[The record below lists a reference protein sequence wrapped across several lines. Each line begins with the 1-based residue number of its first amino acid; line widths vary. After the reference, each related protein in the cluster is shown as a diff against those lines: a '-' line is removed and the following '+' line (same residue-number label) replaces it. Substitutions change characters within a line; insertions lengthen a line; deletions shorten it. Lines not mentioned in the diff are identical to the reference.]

1 MEMKNKFNILLCGI
15 AALLMGITSCTDY
28 LDKSPDSVIGEGEA
42 FKNFKNFQGFVEE
55 MYHLAPD
62 VMKAYWVSSFNW
74 GEDELITTG
83 NGNYLFGHSVDR
95 GSYRDHFGA
104 SHCFLQRGWSAG
116 GDRFNKD
123 IWGSHWY
130 GIRKCNMG
138 FEALENGL
146 MADATQAERDIVKGQ
161 LHFLRAWFY
170 FNITTYW
177 GGMPYIDYVLSP
189 SETFNLPRETY
200 LENAEK
206 MAADFKAAADL
217 LPVDWDDTEIGRRTA
232 NNNELRAN
240 KIWALAYL
248 GKTYLYAASPLMSQG
263 TNGKST
269 VSMGANKDIQSIQM
283 TYNKDYAKKA
293 ADTLG
298 EVLAMVE
305 NGQTQYK
312 LVSFDNYSNL
322 FYTHKQN
329 WLLPGGTEAI
339 MRSPTYGADSFW
351 RQANSYQVHA
361 MATGDGII
369 LCPAANYVNYYGMAN
384 GLPLNDAE
392 SGFSKTQPWKDRD
405 PRFYHDIIYDGV
417 QTVRDQSK
425 EEAQLY
431 GYADLGNGGVYMQ
444 SSTHHSR
451 TGYLNYKFIPL
462 GANIWDRD
470 IDGWGNA
477 VHMHLTWMRLADVY
491 LMYAEAAAQ
500 AYGPTT
506 ASPQF
511 KKSAVEAVNT
521 IRERAGV
528 GPVAEKYTAS
538 TAAFMPELIRER
550 AVELAFEGHRFN
562 DLRRWLLL
570 TEYPYNI
577 KTVQRFD
584 RAQPL
589 DKEADPKENKVLN
602 WDEETLVTR
611 NLDAKHYWLPI
622 NTDDVQMYPEFTQN
636 PGW

>member
-1 MEMKNKFNILLCGI
+1 MKNKINICLCGI
-15 AALLMGITSCTDY
+15 FALFLGMTSCTDY
-28 LDKSPDSVIGEGEA
+28 LDREPDSVIDA
-42 FKNFKNFQGFVEE
+42 DDAYKNYKNFAGFVEE

-74 GEDELITTG
+74 GEDELITLG
-83 NGNYLFGHSVDR
+83 NGAYLFGHSVDR
-95 GSYRDHFGA
+95 GTYRDIYSNGTTGSA
-104 SHCFLQRGWSAG
+104 TFLQRTWSAE
-116 GDRFNKD
+116 GDRFQKD

-138 FEALENGL
+138 LEALENGL
-146 MADATQAERDIVKGQ
+146 MTDASQDERDVIKGQ
-161 LHFLRAWFY
+161 LHFLRGWFY
-170 FNITTYW
+170 FNLTTYW
-177 GGMPYIDYVLSP
+177 GGMPYIDHVLSP
-189 SETFNLPRETY
+189 TEELKLPRETY
-200 LENAEK
+200 LENADK

-217 LPVDWDDTEIGRRTA
+217 LPVNWDDTEIGRRTA
-232 NNNELRAN
+232 GNNELRPN
-240 KIWALAYL
+240 KIWALSYL
-248 GKTYLYAASPLMSQG
+248 GKTYLYASSPLMHQG
-263 TNGKST
+263 VNGTPLVYDS
-269 VSMGANKDIQSIQM
+269 N
-283 TYNKDYAKKA
+283 YAKQA
-293 ADTLG
+293 ADVLG
-298 EVLAMVE
+298 QVLNMVE
-305 NGQTQYK
+305 AGQTQYS
-312 LVSFDNYSNL
+312 LVNFDEYSNL

-329 WLLPGGTEAI
+329 WLMPGSTEAI

-361 MATGDGII
+361 MATGDGIV
-369 LCPAANYVNYYGMAN
+369 LCPTANYVNYYGMAN
-384 GLPLNDAE
+384 GLPLNHPE
-392 SGFSKTQPWKDRD
+392 SGFDKTHPWKDRD

-417 QTVRDQSK
+417 KTVRDQSK
-425 EEAQLY
+425 EDAQMY
-431 GYADLGNGGVYMQ
+431 GYANLHNGGNYMET
-444 SSTHHSR
+444 STHHSR

-477 VHMHLTWMRLADVY
+477 VHMHLSWMRLADVY

-500 AYGPTT
+500 GYGGANGKST
-506 ASPQF
+506 SF
-511 KKSAVEAVNT
+511 GKSAVEAVNT

-528 GPVAEKYTAS
+528 APVHESFTSSKDE
-538 TAAFMPELIRER
+538 FMKELIRER

-584 RAQPL
+584 RAAPL
-589 DKEADPKENKVLN
+589 DKDADPKENAVLN
-602 WDEETLVTR
+602 WAEEVLVTR

-622 NTDDVQMYPEFTQN
+622 NTDDVKMYPEFYQN